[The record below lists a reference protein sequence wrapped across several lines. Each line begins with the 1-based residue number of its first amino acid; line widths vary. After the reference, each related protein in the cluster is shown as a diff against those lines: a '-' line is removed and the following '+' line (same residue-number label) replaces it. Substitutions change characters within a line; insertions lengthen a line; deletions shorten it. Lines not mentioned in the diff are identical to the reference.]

1 MPKWNTHIYSA
12 LAPGRIWL
20 ASYWHFMPIKSRN
33 GVASSSPI
41 FAILSNKR
49 IHQRSMLNTQ
59 LLAFRKS
66 TINQPSVKQ
75 YNCSNRSLCLCSL
88 NVFNEGTIK
97 VTIATAYPFN
107 SNIEK
112 RQQMIASEGT
122 ITLAKN
128 SEIRNR
134 NANEFE
140 MKWIRVGAAR
150 KLHRSVNSFNQKP
163 IFQHVNSRSKHT
175 FSLSNF
181 CHVRIKSL

>member
-1 MPKWNTHIYSA
+1 MQHCSSSYPY
-12 LAPGRIWL
+12 PGRIWL
-20 ASYWHFMPIKSRN
+20 ASCWHFMPIKSRN

-66 TINQPSVKQ
+66 TINQPSVRQ
-75 YNCSNRSLCLCSL
+75 YNCSNRSLCLRSL

-97 VTIATAYPFN
+97 VTIASAYPFN

-122 ITLAKN
+122 ITLAKIM
-128 SEIRNR
+128 EIRNR
-134 NANEFE
+134 NANEFIE
-140 MKWIRVGAAR
+140 MK
-150 KLHRSVNSFNQKP
+150 
-163 IFQHVNSRSKHT
+163 
-175 FSLSNF
+175 
-181 CHVRIKSL
+181 